1 MNANSRI
8 LVVDNSKPTL
18 DIIEKYLEAE
28 GYDTCSAE
36 NGAQA
41 LNLCMTIKPKVVTL
55 ALDLPIMD
63 GFETLKRIRKEFP
76 EINCIV
82 ISSLE
87 SMEVMERC
95 FRFGAVGFLVKPFT
109 KDELVYT
116 IKNTIKPQ
124 AQGMLFHFFTRAAS
138 RLDNAMRK
146 LIPNSAVALV
156 TLEMF
161 PYEVPIK
168 INYQNVGSIVSIPK
182 IKEIKKWSAP
192 TGKIG
197 FIDLLVGSTEGK
209 IISFIDEKAMFRL
222 RNFEGV
228 IGDIEEFFDMVH
240 AKIASELAES
250 FERQLHLKRCGH
262 FDEQTFEAPPIDLH
276 KTEFVFTINKE
287 QIKLDTFVWLP
298 N

>member
-1 MNANSRI
+1 M
-8 LVVDNSKPTL
+8 
-18 DIIEKYLEAE
+18 EAE

-41 LNLCMTIKPKVVTL
+41 LNLCMTIKPEIVTL

-76 EINCIV
+76 EIKCII

-87 SMEVMERC
+87 NTEVMERC

-109 KDELVYT
+109 KEEIIYT
-116 IKNTIKPQ
+116 INNSTKPQ
-124 AQGMLFHFFTRAAS
+124 AQGKLFHIFTRAAS
-138 RLDNAMRK
+138 RLDNAIRK
-146 LIPNSAVALV
+146 QIPNSAVALT

-161 PYEVPIK
+161 PCEIPVK
-168 INYQNVGSIVSIPK
+168 INYNNANYKIVSVPK
-182 IKEIKKWSAP
+182 VKEIKTWSAP
-192 TGKIG
+192 KGKIG
-197 FIDLLVGSTEGK
+197 FIDLLVGRTEGK
-209 IISFIDEKAMFRL
+209 IISFINEKAMFRL

-228 IGDIEEFFDMVH
+228 TGDIEEFFDMVH

-262 FDEQTFEAPPIDLH
+262 FDEQTFEAPPLDLL
-276 KTEFVFTINKE
+276 KAEFVFTINKE